1 MSRFQATALYLAQ
14 VILSNLGASIRPAV
28 LEPQCGF
35 TAAER
40 ARLSGRGGMG
50 PFSAEARATPW
61 FWSSFCCPF
70 FPYCGRSSV
79 SWCEWAA
86 AGEGWFGMEVGITWV
101 VWGGR
106 R

>member
-50 PFSAEARATPW
+50 PFSAEARATPG
-61 FWSSFCCPF
+61 FGVLSAAPSSPT
-70 FPYCGRSSV
+70 V
-79 SWCEWAA
+79 
-86 AGEGWFGMEVGITWV
+86 AGAV
-101 VWGGR
+101 
-106 R
+106 